1 MNHAKGYKLLN
12 VIITRAKYKLYVC
25 TSIPEEAF
33 LSYKDLLL
41 AGGGNNRRGVFY
53 AYLAY
58 AKAVSEGNDLL
69 RLDILQTLK
78 DNNPSGSETVSTVD
92 KDLESPF
99 EEEVYAALVNRYNEQ
114 QIRPQLEHGVLE

>member
-1 MNHAKGYKLLN
+1 MFIKNLENIQGDERDVIILSTTYGINADGKFAQRFGPMNHAKGYKLLN

-58 AKAVSEGNDLL
+58 AKAVSERNCLL
-69 RLDILQTLK
+69 YTS
-78 DNNPSGSETVSTVD
+78 PSPRDRTRSRMPS
-92 KDLESPF
+92 S
-99 EEEVYAALVNRYNEQ
+99 A
-114 QIRPQLEHGVLE
+114 